1 MRKKGNILIIA
12 KVMLPYTSS
21 FGSCQR
27 MYYLAN
33 YLADQG
39 FRVTVMAEKTG
50 KVNADLNTMERK
62 YESHWLEKKPCLIDG
77 VSNTGV
83 AKKISGKIFNEIYE
97 STAFQHYIWR
107 VTNTGEILAYIKKK
121 KIQTVI
127 ISGPY
132 FSVFGLCGKI
142 KRRCKNVNVVLD
154 YRDPWN
160 LWNDEHGIAS
170 ILEHQNIRKS
180 DRVVCF
186 SDDFK
191 LDMQK
196 RFSAEKEKYE
206 VVYNG
211 YYEKAWNEIKI
222 DKTDHKRMVFKY
234 IGAISFPTGKND
246 YRNPKELIDAFLN
259 ICNDRDMELQFY
271 GVGRLTREMRLVEQK
286 SKGKIMFH
294 TPVTVA
300 ESLRQMADADSL
312 IVISDTGTQADRYT
326 ITGKFFDYLRS
337 GKVIISIGSAERE
350 STLNRVIRKENIG
363 FFCENQRNVIEKML
377 LRLYESWQDN
387 GGFIERE
394 NKTFDCSRYGR
405 DHQNE
410 KYRKLLERL

>member
-1 MRKKGNILIIA
+1 MRKKGNILIIV
-12 KVMLPYTSS
+12 KIMLPYITS

-33 YLADQG
+33 YLADKG
-39 FRVTVMAEKTG
+39 FRVTVMAEKVG
-50 KVNADLNTMERK
+50 KVNQNLNAMERK
-62 YESHWLEKKPCLIDG
+62 YESHWLEGKPCFGAGIL
-77 VSNTGV
+77 NTEV
-83 AKKISGKIFNEIYE
+83 AKKISGEIFNEIHE
-97 STAFQHYIWR
+97 STAFQHYMWC
-107 VTNTGEILAYIKKK
+107 VANTGEILAYIKQR

-132 FSVFGLCGKI
+132 FSLFGLCGKI
-142 KRRCKNVNVVLD
+142 KRRYKNVNVVLD

-160 LWNDEHGIAS
+160 LWNDAHGIAS
-170 ILEHQNIRKS
+170 ILEHRNIRKS
-180 DRVVCF
+180 DKVVCF

-196 RFSAEKEKYE
+196 RFPAEKGKYE

-211 YYEKAWNEIKI
+211 YYEKAWNEIEIK
-222 DKTDHKRMVFKY
+222 KTDHRRMVFKY
-234 IGAISFPTGKND
+234 IGAISFPAGKND

-271 GVGRLTREMRLVEQK
+271 GVGRLTREMQLVEQK

-300 ESLRQMADADSL
+300 ESLQQMADADSL

-350 STLNRVIRKENIG
+350 STLNRFIRKEDIG
-363 FFCENQRNVIEKML
+363 FFCENQRDIIEKTL
-377 LRLYESWQDN
+377 LQLYESWQDN
-387 GGFIERE
+387 GGFIERG
-394 NKTFDCSRYGR
+394 NQTFDYSIYGR